1 MTLDKSFV
9 GKTFPPFTY
18 DVDKSKI
25 RELALALGE
34 ENPIFFDDEAAR
46 SAGLPGLVAPP
57 TFATLFKMWGEGG
70 NRALVEAMGGD
81 PLRVLHGEEEYEY
94 HGFIRPGDRI
104 TGQSTVVSLEEKEGR
119 SGHLD
124 IVVVETE
131 YRNQR
136 AELVVVARSTIVV
149 RG

>member
-1 MTLDKSFV
+1 MALDKSFI
-9 GKTFPPFTY
+9 GTTFPPFTFE
-18 DVDKSKI
+18 VDKSKI

-34 ENPIFFDDEAAR
+34 DNPIFTNNEAAR
-46 SAGLPGLVAPP
+46 AAGLPGIVAPP
-57 TFATLFKMWGEGG
+57 TFPTLFKMWGEGG
-70 NRALVEAMGGD
+70 NRTLVEAMGGN

-104 TGQSTVVSLEEKEGR
+104 TGQSTVVSIEEKEGR

-124 IVVVETE
+124 IAVLETE

-136 AELVVVARSTIVV
+136 AELVVVARSTIVI
-149 RG
+149 RE